1 MARSMWRGAIQFGLV
16 TIPVKLYLATES
28 RGGLSFN
35 LLHKDDLQRI
45 QMKTFCPE
53 HGEISRSDT
62 VRGYEWS
69 KGQYVVID
77 EEDFEKVPL
86 KTVRAIEIDQF
97 VPADR
102 GGHATTFVKQAYYIE
117 PEAIGRKA
125 FLLLRQ
131 VLADQGLQAVCKIV
145 LKDREVLA
153 AMDPFSDTMLLSTLY
168 WPDEVRDVHELDL
181 PDTDVEFKPA
191 EIAMARQ
198 LVDAMTGEF
207 DPAQYRD
214 EYREALLTVIAA
226 KVEGEEVETPQP
238 VVETRGLTDLMAVL
252 EASVAAA
259 RRKGTGEAAQAT
271 ASAPAT
277 KAPAARAGTAAAD
290 EPVSVDEARKK
301 RAARPVADVPA
312 PAPAAKAAPAPR
324 SRKAAPAAVEAE
336 APEPTKAAPAAR
348 RRKSA

>member
-45 QMKTFCPE
+45 QMKTYCPE

-69 KGQYVVID
+69 KGQYVVIE

-86 KTVRAIEIDQF
+86 KTVRAIEIEQF

-117 PEAIGRKA
+117 PEAVGRKA

-131 VLADQGLQAVCKIV
+131 VLQDQGLQAVCKIV
-145 LKDREVLA
+145 LKDREVLC
-153 AMDPFSDTMLLSTLY
+153 AMDPFADTMLLSTLY
-168 WPDEVRDVHELDL
+168 WPDEVRDIADLDL

-191 EIAMARQ
+191 EIAMAKQ
-198 LVDAMTGEF
+198 LVDAMTGDF
-207 DPAQYRD
+207 DATAYRD
-214 EYREALLTVIAA
+214 EYREALFKVIEA
-226 KVEGEEVETPQP
+226 KVEGQEVEAPEP
-238 VVETRGLTDLMAVL
+238 VVESKGLVDLMAVL

-259 RRKGTGEAAQAT
+259 RKKGSGTGEST
-271 ASAPAT
+271 EAPA
-277 KAPAARAGTAAAD
+277 KATRTSRAE
-290 EPVSVDEARKK
+290 EPVSVEEARKQ
-301 RAARPVADVPA
+301 RAARPTADK
-312 PAPAAKAAPAPR
+312 PAAKATGKTATTKRPP
-324 SRKAAPAAVEAE
+324 SKAASAQAADEVEETAV
-336 APEPTKAAPAAR
+336 AKVPAR